1 MKKFDNK
8 FDRYPFSQLPKRP
21 TYNWP
26 NGAKLAVY
34 FALNVEA
41 FELAATPGQTSLHY
55 RPRRFTAALPTA
67 TTATGLAFGA
77 YWSCSTATRF
87 RWPF

>member
-21 TYNWP
+21 TYSWP

-41 FELAATPGQTSLHY
+41 FEFGRNPGPDFTSL
-55 RPRRFTAALPTA
+55 PEA
-67 TTATGLAFGA
+67 
-77 YWSCSTATRF
+77 
-87 RWPF
+87 PFHRGFA